1 MRVLLGRPVMLLKG
15 ATDEWR
21 GERCVVAREY
31 DRVRYGVVF
40 YILGLGL

>member
-1 MRVLLGRPVMLLKG
+1 MLLKG

-21 GERCVVAREY
+21 GERCVMAREY

-40 YILGLGL
+40 YSLGLGL